1 MPIQIVGVGAGCEK
15 VPGRR
20 EAAGWA
26 KNPGGQEEETEKA
39 FQPGAGGFSEA
50 QVGGTLKP

>member
-26 KNPGGQEEETEKA
+26 KNPGGQEEETEEA